1 MGKVNLN
8 WFFCLSLLMVGCAQ
22 IKIVEGG
29 EKDTS
34 PPVLLATDTPDSLRN
49 WQGKGFELTWDEYV
63 AVQDAANQIT
73 FSPPLQYPLNVMAK
87 GRKVM
92 VSWTDTLRSET
103 TYQVDFG
110 NSIVDI
116 TEGNP
121 STLTRIWSTGAVLDS
136 LEMSGSVSNG
146 WTAAPVDQAVVQL
159 LTAPFDLEK
168 INKPSYQVKSNKEG
182 QFAFHCLPSASF
194 YLLAFEDKNKS
205 GRWEEGEWLDTDM
218 QLHLTSNEEQDISC
232 VLSQNVGAE
241 PKIGDVTTD
250 SAGWA
255 SWAWDQRWAV
265 PQFAPSSADEVWEN
279 NWVIQRSGDSI
290 LAAWVGN
297 VDNRF
302 HPLKLKLEN
311 GQVDSISIPVFI
323 ERWERNPYFEKVK
336 ERKVIANQS
345 FALPLP
351 YPSSG
356 VQWSKWK
363 WISKNENEKGNE
375 KGREEMPVVVVK
387 KDNEAVISTKGLMP
401 GKYALEI
408 LPKAVFYQ
416 DLEWV
421 TDTIVYTIHV
431 LGSEDIGQLQVK
443 SAFSPDFWWSLTD
456 EKGKVQTISGEQI
469 MNKGIEAIPGTYIL
483 RVVEEKEN
491 PQYWD
496 GMNWKR
502 QTEAEIVHVF
512 PQPIVIRANWNQV
525 LEWK

>member
-1 MGKVNLN
+1 MDSMKFNLLVG
-8 WFFCLSLLMVGCAQ
+8 CSLLLWGCAQ
-22 IKIVEGG
+22 IRMVEGG
-29 EKDTS
+29 PKDTI
-34 PPVLLATDTPDSLRN
+34 PPVLLASDTPDSLLN
-49 WQGKGFELTWDEYV
+49 WKGQGFELTWDEYI
-63 AVQDAANQIT
+63 AVQNVVDQIT
-73 FSPPLQYPLNVMAK
+73 FSPPLQYPLNVLAK
-87 GRKVM
+87 GKKVV
-92 VSWTDTLRSET
+92 VSWSDTLRSET

-121 STLTRIWSTGAVLDS
+121 ASLTRIWSTGGVLDS
-136 LEMSGSVSNG
+136 LELSGSVING
-146 WTAAPVDQAVVQL
+146 WTGQAVDQAVVQL
-159 LTAPFDLEK
+159 LLSPFDLEK
-168 INKPSYQVKSNKEG
+168 VNKPSYQVKTNKEG
-182 QFAFHCLPSASF
+182 RFVFHCLPASSF

-218 QLHLTSNEEQDISC
+218 NLWMTSQENTDISC
-232 VLSQNVGAE
+232 VISQNVGAE
-241 PKIGDVTTD
+241 PKIGEITVD

-255 SWAWDQRWAV
+255 AWKWDPRWSM
-265 PQFAPSSADEVWEN
+265 PQFEPSSEDEKWEN
-279 NWVIQRSGDSI
+279 NWTIERSGDSV
-290 LAAWVGN
+290 LVTWVGN
-297 VDNRF
+297 VDNAF
-302 HPLKLKLEN
+302 HPLKLKFEN
-311 GQVDSISIPVFI
+311 GMTDSISVPVFI

-363 WISKNENEKGNE
+363 WISENENEKGSGE
-375 KGREEMPVVVVK
+375 VPVVVVK
-387 KDNEAVISTKGLMP
+387 KDNYAVISTKGFLP

-416 DLEWV
+416 DLEWI

-443 SAFSPDFWWSLTD
+443 SALSPDFWWSLTD
-456 EKGKVQTISGEQI
+456 EKGKVQTISGEQL

-525 LEWK
+525 LDWK